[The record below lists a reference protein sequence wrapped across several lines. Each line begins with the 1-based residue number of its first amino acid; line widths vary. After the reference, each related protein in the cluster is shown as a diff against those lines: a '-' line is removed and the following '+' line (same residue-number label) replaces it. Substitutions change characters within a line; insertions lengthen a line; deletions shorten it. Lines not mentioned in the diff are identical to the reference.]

1 MRKILIIDDE
11 EDFCFFIK
19 DTLEIT
25 GKYKVIVATDG
36 KSGVRAAVEQK
47 PNLILLD
54 IIMPG
59 IDGFETLKLLK
70 NNEKVQSIQVVML
83 TARDD
88 DEAKTQAA
96 GLFGE
101 GYLTK
106 PISVEKLRA
115 KIEEVLSRTIGK

>member
-1 MRKILIIDDE
+1 MKKILIIDDE

-25 GKYKVIVATDG
+25 CKYKVIVATDG
-36 KSGVRAAVEQK
+36 KSGVRAAIEHK
-47 PNLILLD
+47 PDMILLD

-101 GYLTK
+101 EYLTK

-115 KIEEVLSRTIGK
+115 KIDEVLSRTIGK